1 MNSVLLFRFS
11 TSSKISL
18 ITLGMIPNSS
28 SLNPLVYPEPMVH
41 VFPDPVCP
49 YASTVALYPRK
60 HPRTKF
66 LTHLLNTSSWRLSW
80 LKQASKVN
88 CFSAP
93 MATVLLAS
101 NARTICFSK
110 SSFLMSG
117 LTLSATLTEHAAWF
131 VVSAKKPSRFGCA
144 SWLLSS
150 PWFSISASSSGAA
163 HDGCPASWSIY
174 IESTSILSI
183 WIFSYYYPYFLEFNL
198 LLEPTRSFTE

>member
-28 SLNPLVYPEPMVH
+28 SLSPLVYPEPMVH

-60 HPRTKF
+60 QPRTKF

-88 CFSAP
+88 CLSAP
-93 MATVLLAS
+93 MATVLLS
-101 NARTICFSK
+101 SSARTICFSK

-117 LTLSATLTEHAAWF
+117 LTRSATLTEHAAWF
-131 VVSAKKPSRFGCA
+131 DVSAKKPPGFGTVGR
-144 SWLLSS
+144 SLSS
-150 PWFSISASSSGAA
+150 PWFSISAPTSGAK
-163 HDGCPASWSIY
+163 HRGCPTSWSIY
-174 IESTSILSI
+174 IESTSILLI
-183 WIFSYYYPYFLEFNL
+183 WIFSNNYLYFLEFNL
-198 LLEPTRSFTE
+198 LPRPA